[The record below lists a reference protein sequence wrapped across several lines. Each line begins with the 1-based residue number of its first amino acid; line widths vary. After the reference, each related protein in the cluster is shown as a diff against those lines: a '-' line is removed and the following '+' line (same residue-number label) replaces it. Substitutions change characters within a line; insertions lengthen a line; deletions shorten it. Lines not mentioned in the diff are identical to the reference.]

1 MVFYILNLLV
11 TEFMWPDAVTVVN
24 LKAKS
29 MLDLIHMS
37 SLYGTKSITGLKN
50 SVI

>member
-1 MVFYILNLLV
+1 MG
-11 TEFMWPDAVTVVN
+11 TDAAIS

-29 MLDLIHMS
+29 MLDLVHIP